1 MLDLFFVF
9 LFVFVAAFMF
19 IAFICVPIM
28 IAEARGISGGSK
40 LTIAILSWFGIF
52 FGVTWFVALIL
63 SLVLSGNSLYYTDN
77 IDKLEK
83 LSKLYKSKVISKE
96 EYEKMKAKLLQ

>member
-9 LFVFVAAFMF
+9 LFVFVAAFMC

-28 IAEARGISGGSK
+28 IAEARGISGASK

-63 SLVLSGNSLYYTDN
+63 SLVLSGNSLYDTDN

-83 LSKLYKSKVISKE
+83 LSKLYKNKVISKD
-96 EYEKMKAKLLQ
+96 EYEQMKAKLLK